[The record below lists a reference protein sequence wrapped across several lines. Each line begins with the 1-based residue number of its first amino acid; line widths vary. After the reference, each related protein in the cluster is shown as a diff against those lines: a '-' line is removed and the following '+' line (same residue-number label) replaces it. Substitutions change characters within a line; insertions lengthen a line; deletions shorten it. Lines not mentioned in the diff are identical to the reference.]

1 MKLQDIYKKIDDL
14 NETASMNISM
24 SGDTANDVGILL
36 KMMQNAG
43 LEKAAPASDISD
55 PNPRMDIEKFRSMV
69 DMPGGDD
76 GDKGPDDS
84 PCGAPDGPSIGP
96 DDGGVSISPP
106 EGPDG
111 PSDDDKGMDIIKL
124 AGIGDKDDG
133 KEPEEDKDYANEPD
147 EKYGDTQLMT
157 KDLSGGLNGPKKA
170 HPVAAGGDNPM
181 ALRAELTRLED
192 TIKDELWKALKEKR
206 DSVTESPMSKSGPS
220 AKAKSSEPNTSKG
233 FNQFGKAMNKA
244 GDTVGK
250 MK

>member
-24 SGDTANDVGILL
+24 SGDTADDVGVLL

-43 LEKAAPASDISD
+43 LEKAGPVSDISD
-55 PNPRMDIEKFRSMV
+55 PNPRMDIEKFRGMV
-69 DMPGGDD
+69 DMPGGD
-76 GDKGPDDS
+76 DKGPDDS

-96 DDGGVSISPP
+96 ADGGPSISPP
-106 EGPDG
+106 EGPT
-111 PSDDDKGMDIIKL
+111 DDAKGMDIIKL
-124 AGIGDKDDG
+124 AGLGGDDKADD

-181 ALRAELTRLED
+181 SLRAELTRLED
-192 TIKDELWKALKEKR
+192 TIKDDLWKALKEKGA
-206 DSVTESPMSKSGPS
+206 PG
-220 AKAKSSEPNTSKG
+220 AKTAGAPDDISKG
-233 FNQFGKAMNKA
+233 FDNMKTTFKGAGKALTKK
-244 GDTVGK
+244 VGK
-250 MK
+250 

>member
-55 PNPRMDIEKFRSMV
+55 PNPRMDIEKFRGMV
-69 DMPGGDD
+69 DMPGGD
-76 GDKGPDDS
+76 DKGPDDS

-106 EGPDG
+106 EGPEG

-124 AGIGDKDDG
+124 AGLGGKDDGKDDG

-192 TIKDELWKALKEKR
+192 TIKDELWKALKEK
-206 DSVTESPMSKSGPS
+206 GG
-220 AKAKSSEPNTSKG
+220 KSSADMSKG
-233 FNQFGKAMNKA
+233 FKKIGKGMNQA
-244 GDTVGK
+244 GDALVGK
-250 MK
+250 